1 MKLANSF
8 SFWESIIMA
17 IVVLLCSFT
26 AGLFIILLINSPGK
40 PKPFVDSNGTIIP
53 DSISEKNYVTIN
65 GVKLGFFIK
74 GINKKNPVL
83 LYLHGGMPD
92 YFLTEK
98 YPTGLDNL
106 FTVVWLDQRGAG
118 LSYNSNIKDNISI
131 DDLISDTVEVTQYLR
146 QRFSQDK
153 IYLMAHSGG
162 TYLGVRVI
170 EKYPELY
177 NAYIGVSQIVY
188 QKLSEKKAYEYIIDR
203 YSKDSKKRQI
213 YNALL
218 NNPIDLAQPL
228 PAYYIKVRDYAMHDL
243 GVGTMRQMKNVIT
256 GIFIPS
262 LLFTEY
268 SMADKL
274 NLWKGKANSGI
285 SIIWNDISNHDLTK
299 ESVTFKIPVYFIHGV
314 YDYTCSYTLA
324 KQYYETID
332 APKKGFYSLYKSA
345 HSPIFEEPDEFVKIL
360 KTYILLANG
369 PSVSID

>member
-1 MKLANSF
+1 
-8 SFWESIIMA
+8 MA
-17 IVVLLCSFT
+17 IVVLLCSFA

-74 GINKKNPVL
+74 GINKRNPVL
-83 LYLHGGMPD
+83 LFLHGGMPD

-118 LSYNSNIKDNISI
+118 LSYNSNKKDNIRI

-162 TYLGVRVI
+162 TYLGVKVI

-177 NAYIGVSQIVY
+177 KAYIGVSQIVY
-188 QKLSEKKAYEYIIDR
+188 QKLSEKKAHEYIIDR
-203 YSKDSKKRQI
+203 YSKDPKKRKI

-268 SMADKL
+268 SLADKL

-299 ESVTFKIPVYFIHGV
+299 ESVTFKIPVYFMHGV
-314 YDYTCSYTLA
+314 YDYTCSYGLA
-324 KQYYETID
+324 KQYYESID
-332 APKKGFYSLYKSA
+332 APKKGFYSFYKSA
-345 HSPIFEEPDEFVKIL
+345 HSPIFEEPDKFVEIL
-360 KTYILLANG
+360 KKYVVLANG